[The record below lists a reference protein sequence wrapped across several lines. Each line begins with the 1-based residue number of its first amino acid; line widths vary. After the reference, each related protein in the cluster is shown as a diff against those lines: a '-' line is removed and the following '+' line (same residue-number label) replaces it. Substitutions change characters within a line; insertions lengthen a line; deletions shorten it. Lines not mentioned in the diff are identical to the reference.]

1 MVHMKKKILKKIL
14 IGKGL
19 WKQSETLGQHISWTQ
34 ISVKVEKHNH
44 FREGKEIMEKP
55 WQNVWI

>member
-1 MVHMKKKILKKIL
+1 MVHIKNKWCIKKIL

-34 ISVKVEKHNH
+34 LSVEVEKHNH
-44 FREGKEIMEKP
+44 FREGKEIM
-55 WQNVWI
+55 